1 MNKIKNLN
9 VKLFAD
15 SADKNSM
22 LEMYNKPFIKGLTI
36 IQH

>member
-15 SADKNSM
+15 GADKNSM
-22 LEMYNKPFIKGLTI
+22 LEMYNKPSLRV
-36 IQH
+36 